1 MKYSTLS
8 STAALA
14 LAIPTAFGDFSIYAA
29 SIGGNGISGNS
40 IGWQVYPRTIL
51 AIGCDD
57 ALGWIWRKSNDVS
70 GGKYGVRC
78 KGSKDSCTRSGSG
91 EGIKVLELNARQTSK
106 DKDPHFSE
114 YYSKSRYHSLL
125 HLFIRFEALTVII
138 SVLCQPRRSHRRSQ
152 RQQHRHVFRCAR
164 AEFLLWHQCRTSAR
178 NTQAGLHLQPHRERL
193 QAALM
198 IRSSTFRR
206 RWDEGVSP
214 VARW

>member
-14 LAIPTAFGDFSIYAA
+14 LAIPTVFGDFSIYAA

-138 SVLCQPRRSHRRSQ
+138 SVLCQPRRISTVASMPDKRKEHASWIASPASQ
-152 RQQHRHVFRCAR
+152 RK
-164 AEFLLWHQCRTSAR
+164 TSSS
-178 NTQAGLHLQPHRERL
+178 PHDKELNL
-193 QAALM
+193 QAQM
-198 IRSSTFRR
+198 
-206 RWDEGVSP
+206 G
-214 VARW
+214 